1 MHPDQI
7 HQRFRILL
15 HILNRLGSPRP
26 MEVPKDLGME
36 ASVARLELPQGD
48 WLGYETELF
57 RIATAAI
64 TGLEEHLHA
73 TTSRALQEQCWW
85 SWERGGMVHP
95 RRGEAYR
102 TREQA
107 MAAAERSLGPGALY
121 RVGRIQSG
129 PRPGPPSRAWKDW
142 RTLACACEGHRAG
155 IPWRALELDQFTRLQ
170 SLIEGLV
177 AAFLEDETILPAF
190 MDLVDTEECRT

>member
-1 MHPDQI
+1 MHPDLI

-36 ASVARLELPQGD
+36 AAVARLELPQGD

-57 RIATAAI
+57 RIATTAI
-64 TGLEEHLHA
+64 AGLEEHLHA
-73 TTSRALQEQCWW
+73 TTTRALQEQSWW
-85 SWERGGMVHP
+85 SWEWGEAART

-107 MAAAERSLGPGALY
+107 MAAAERSLGPGSIY
-121 RVGRIQSG
+121 QVGRVQSG
-129 PRPGPPSRAWKDW
+129 PRPGAASRAWKD
-142 RTLACACEGHRAG
+142 RRMLACACEGRHAG
-155 IPWRALELDQFTRLQ
+155 IPWRALELDQFSRLQ
-170 SLIEGLV
+170 TLIEGLV

-190 MDLVDTEECRT
+190 MELADAETCRT